1 MLYVVVIVL
10 CTILVCGY
18 VGYPFVLQ
26 GILFLYMYCIIESLL
41 NFVSTA
47 RNVLISVDVC
57 ILVVFTK
64 QVSTVHTTLQNQ
76 GHCTK
81 ILLQLY

>member
-1 MLYVVVIVL
+1 MHYLSVWIRWL
-10 CTILVCGY
+10 SICTTGY
-18 VGYPFVLQ
+18 IISV
-26 GILFLYMYCIIESLL
+26 MYCIIESLL